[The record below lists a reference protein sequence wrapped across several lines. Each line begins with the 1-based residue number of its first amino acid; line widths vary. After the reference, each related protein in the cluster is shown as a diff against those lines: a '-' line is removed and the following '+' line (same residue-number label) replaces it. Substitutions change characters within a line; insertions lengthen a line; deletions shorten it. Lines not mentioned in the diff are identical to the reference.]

1 MSQGLSRATVPARMS
16 QQRPIT
22 ILCLASFH
30 KGVRFLQQCKREGCH
45 VILLTIDKLLGGDW
59 PRESIDEIFGMTAPT
74 LADKKQDV
82 INAVSYLARTRHI
95 DRVVPLDDYDVEV
108 AAMLREHLRLPGMG
122 DTTVRYFRDKLA
134 MREKARDSG
143 ITVPRFVHVLNHQ
156 DVADFLREVPGPWVL
171 KPRGEAASLGIKRIY
186 KAEDAWPLIHG
197 LQDRQSTYLIEK
209 MIPGYVYHV
218 DAITSERQ
226 VVFAEAHRYRRP
238 ILTITQEGGVF
249 GTHTLERGSEE
260 ETTLLAFHAE
270 VLNKLGFVRG
280 VSHTEFIK
288 SREDGKF
295 YFLETAARAGGAHIT
310 DLVEAESGI
319 NMWEEWAKVEIRQGK
334 WAYEPP
340 VSKKLYGGLLISL
353 SKQEEPDSSAY
364 NDPEV
369 WLRLHDKKNHVG
381 LVLQSDRFGRI
392 IELMDSYEPRIAHD
406 FQAVLPPPEKATD

>member
-1 MSQGLSRATVPARMS
+1 VPARMS